1 MEACIEFFAEF
12 MIGNIYVNLEVSI
25 NLENLHFAPNN
36 RFIKFNKTLM
46 GSYKLIEMT

>member
-25 NLENLHFAPNN
+25 NLENLHFASNKSSEE
-36 RFIKFNKTLM
+36 FIKKSL
-46 GSYKLIEMT
+46 